1 MQSASRARSW
11 SIQKRKSHQE
21 GQALIYGLFVL
32 MGGVAALFFLFNT
45 GQLSS
50 EKTKLVNTA
59 DAVAYSAGVMHARTL
74 NFEAYTNRAM
84 LANTVAIAQLVSLA
98 SWVQYTDNLG
108 TYGFAAEMP
117 QFQLFSPSMQ
127 AAQSMGSSLK
137 DALIDSKALEDLAT
151 ASDDIIVKI
160 LMNSQKIAYEGL
172 VQARKEVM
180 QQVADANYLNDG
192 TVIVDDIPLTMNE
205 FRNFSSRYTG
215 DDRTR
220 FADISRISAKRDGFV
235 NRRDWV
241 LPATFPVGC
250 FYRLD
255 FLTRAGG
262 TELIDFDQWKAVD
275 TLETK
280 TWSID
285 WWGNC
290 DLSPTPAGW
299 GAQTAAVANSS
310 SYDWNPLHYG
320 YSLAINTGA
329 TGVAQVTAGSDWDYS
344 GIPSFYD
351 LSDGVLNNKDGA
363 EKNDPR
369 LKFAIRLRRNIN
381 QTVTS
386 EGRSAIKS
394 SPSPSHALGLNAYQ
408 AKSAG
413 GGELVAVGASEVFF
427 QRPDGD
433 KENTYGREL
442 NKPTEIGSLFNPYWQ
457 VHLLNTDA
465 YIPAAMALQ
474 AAGTP

>member
-1 MQSASRARSW
+1 
-11 SIQKRKSHQE
+11 
-21 GQALIYGLFVL
+21 

-98 SWVQYTDNLG
+98 SWVQYTDNLA
-108 TYGFAAEMP
+108 TYGFAAQMP
-117 QFQLFSPSMQ
+117 QFELFSPSMQ

-137 DALIDSKALEDLAT
+137 NDLIDSGALEDIAK
-151 ASDDIIVKI
+151 ASDNIISKL
-160 LMNSQKIAYEGL
+160 LMNSQRIAYDGL
-172 VQARKEVM
+172 VSARKDVM

-192 TVIVDDIPLTMNE
+192 AVIVDDFPLTMNE
-205 FRNFSSRYTG
+205 FRDFSSRYTG

-220 FADISRISAKRDGFV
+220 FADTSRISAKRDGFV

-241 LPATFPVGC
+241 LPASFPVEC
-250 FYRLD
+250 YELD

-262 TELIDFDQWKAVD
+262 TELIDFDQWKALD

-299 GAQTAAVANSS
+299 GAQTDAVANSS
-310 SYDWNPLHYG
+310 SYDLNSLHYG
-320 YSLAINTGA
+320 YSMLINPAA
-329 TGVAQVTAGSDWDYS
+329 TIAAKLKAGSDWDYS

-351 LSDGVLNNKDGA
+351 LSDGVLNNKDDE

-369 LKFAIRLRRNIN
+369 LKFAIRLRRDIN

-394 SPSPSHALGLNAYQ
+394 SSSPSHALGLNAYR
-408 AKSAG
+408 AKPAG
-413 GGELVAVGASEVFF
+413 GSELVAVGASEVFF
-427 QRPDGD
+427 QRPHGD
-433 KENTYGREL
+433 KENAYGKEL
-442 NKPTEIGSLFNPYWQ
+442 NQPTEIGSLFNPYWQ

-465 YIPAAMALQ
+465 YIAAAMARQ